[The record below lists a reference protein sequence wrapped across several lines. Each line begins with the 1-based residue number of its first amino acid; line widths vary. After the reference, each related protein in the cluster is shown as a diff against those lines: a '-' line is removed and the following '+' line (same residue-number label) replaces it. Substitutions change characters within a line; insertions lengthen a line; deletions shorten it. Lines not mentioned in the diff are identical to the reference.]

1 MLQDKGNSQ
10 FQIETLRDRPDYFH
24 IEKYISS
31 GYYAHFHRNVEILCI
46 FSGSARVM
54 IDEEEFALSAGDAVF
69 VRSFQIHSYKCEN
82 GTEVG
87 FALIG
92 SSYMRT
98 FYKLFPDLFP
108 PVVLNDK
115 EKNKALFDYISAFA
129 IRKTD
134 FTPLERYAYADILL
148 HLIVSAYGVSSH
160 PKPVD
165 KKGYFVLPQVIQY
178 IYENY
183 DQPLTLSSIA
193 EHFNYAPSSLSR
205 LFSQYIKIDIRNF
218 INGVRIQ
225 NVLALKDLPKN
236 EKKSIIELAFE
247 CGFNSSSS
255 FYRAYSKAFPS
266 ADSSPSEVLHS
277 YE

>member
-1 MLQDKGNSQ
+1 MLQDKDNSQ

-24 IEKYISS
+24 IEKYISN

-46 FSGSARVM
+46 FSGSARVI

-69 VRSFQIHSYKCEN
+69 VRSFQIHSYECEN

-115 EKNKALFDYISAFA
+115 EKNKALFDYISVFSM
-129 IRKTD
+129 RKTD
-134 FTPLERYAYADILL
+134 FTPLECYAHADMLL
-148 HLIVSAYGVSSH
+148 HLIVSAYGVCAR

-183 DQPLTLSSIA
+183 NQPLTLSSIA

-236 EKKSIIELAFE
+236 KEKSIIELAFE

-266 ADSSPSEVLHS
+266 SDSSPSDILH
-277 YE
+277 